1 MSDTQFTK
9 HTCPALG
16 EVYYEATHESGLRVL
31 VCPKDLSAYY
41 ATVGVRYGSMDL
53 PDVSGKSRQT
63 YPMGVAHFLEH
74 KLFEKADG
82 GDADADFAAI
92 GAEVNAYT
100 SYDRTAYLFSC
111 TDRFDETLAHLLRMV
126 SDLTVTDMS
135 VARERDIIAE
145 EIRMNADSPWERC
158 YAEMLRALYKT
169 HRVREEICGSET
181 SIGRITPA
189 VLRRIFD
196 AFYTPANMVLAVS
209 GRVTPEEVMAVVDA
223 HLPATPSPQPP
234 ALRPFTEPSRV
245 MRERVAVEMQTAK
258 PLFCIGIKDGT
269 VPDDAWE
276 LLRRDLLMTVLCEML
291 FSRSGDFYSDLFESG
306 LVSPGMSYGSSVGR
320 GFGFYALSGEA
331 DHPDAVMAAFRA
343 YIDRLHKEGLCEA
356 EFERSRRILYAD
368 YVTGFDSTEDIA
380 TSLCN
385 YGLEGVELFDF
396 LPIVESMTYA
406 EVCALFADTFR
417 EGQYVL
423 SVVEPLD
430 EYQNEENKEEKEG
443 M

>member
-1 MSDTQFTK
+1 MSDICFEK
-9 HTCPALG
+9 RTCPTLG
-16 EVYYEATHESGLRVL
+16 EVYYEATHPSGLRVL

-53 PDVSGKSRQT
+53 PDGQGKSRQT
-63 YPMGVAHFLEH
+63 YPIGVAHFLEH

-82 GDADADFAAI
+82 GDADADFASI
-92 GAEVNAYT
+92 GAEVNAFT

-111 TDRFDETLAHLLRMV
+111 TDRFDEALAHLLCMV
-126 SDLTVTDMS
+126 SDLTVTDAS

-158 YAEMLRALYKT
+158 YAEMLRALYHS
-169 HRVREEICGSET
+169 HRVREEICGSEA

-209 GRVTPEEVMAVVDA
+209 GRVIPEAVMAVVDA
-223 HLPATPSPQPP
+223 CLPAEKTPPP
-234 ALRPFTEPSRV
+234 PPMRPFKEPTAV
-245 MRERVAVEMQTAK
+245 ARERVSVGMQAAK
-258 PLFCIGIKDGT
+258 PLFCIGIKDGA
-269 VPDDAWE
+269 VPEGARE
-276 LLRRDLLMTVLCEML
+276 ILRRDLLMTVLCEML

-331 DHPDAVMAAFRA
+331 DDPDAVMAAFRA
-343 YIDRLHKEGLCEA
+343 YIDRLHTEGLPEE

-368 YVTGFDSTEDIA
+368 YVTGFDSTEDVA
-380 TSLCN
+380 SSLCN
-385 YGLEGVELFDF
+385 YALEGVELFDF
-396 LPIVESMTYA
+396 LPIVEDMTFS
-406 EVCALFADTFR
+406 EVCALFDDTFR
-417 EGQYVL
+417 EGHYVL
-423 SVVEPLD
+423 SVVEPQD
-430 EYQNEENKEEKEG
+430 GNQNEDIKEEKEG
-443 M
+443 K

>member
-1 MSDTQFTK
+1 MSDTRFTK

-16 EVYYEATHESGLRVL
+16 EAYYEATHASGLRVL
-31 VCPKDLSAYY
+31 VCPKDLTAYY

-53 PDVSGKSRQT
+53 PDGQGSRQSH
-63 YPMGVAHFLEH
+63 PMGVAHFLEH
-74 KLFEKADG
+74 KLFEKPNG

-111 TDRFDETLAHLLRMV
+111 TDSFDEALSHLLRMV
-126 SDLTVTDMS
+126 SGLSVTDAS
-135 VARERDIIAE
+135 VRRERDIIAE

-158 YAEMLRALYKT
+158 YAEMLRALYHS
-169 HRVREEICGSET
+169 HRVREEICGSEA

-196 AFYTPANMVLAVS
+196 AFYTPSNMVLAVS
-209 GRVTPEEVMAVVDA
+209 GRVTPEAVMAVVDSC
-223 HLPATPSPQPP
+223 LPAEKTPPP
-234 ALRPFTEPSRV
+234 PPLRPFKEPPAV
-245 MRERVAVEMQTAK
+245 ARERTVVGMQAAK
-258 PLFCIGIKDGT
+258 PLFCIGTKDGA
-269 VPDDAWE
+269 VPEEARE
-276 LLRRDLLMTVLCEML
+276 ILRRDLLMTVLCEML
-291 FSRSGDFYSDLFESG
+291 FSRSGDFYSELFESG

-331 DHPDAVMAAFRA
+331 DDPDAVMTAFRA
-343 YIDRLHKEGLCEA
+343 YIDRLHAEGLCEA

-380 TSLCN
+380 SSLCN
-385 YGLEGVELFDF
+385 YALEGVELFDF
-396 LPIVESMTYA
+396 LPIVEDITFA

-423 SVVEPLD
+423 SVVEPQD
-430 EYQNEENKEEKEG
+430 EEIQKDQEG
-443 M
+443 K